1 VAKVSDPRRLPRIAA
16 AVVVKSALAMFWAR
30 LGSLNA
36 LESVGEARFWKR
48 WLGRPLSSADTV
60 GRVYSQLEVEALR
73 AGLHHLY
80 TRLKRNKALPGLGGL
95 AVVVIDGHESH
106 ASYRRHC
113 PGCLERTI
121 HSEQGDRLQYY
132 HRQVVLML
140 VSGSRPGQPA
150 LRLLLDLEPQR
161 LGEDE
166 VAAALRLL
174 ERVLARYPRAFD
186 LVLADG
192 LYAQAPFFNFLLR
205 HRKHA
210 LVVLKDPRRDL
221 YQDALGLFQLVPPQA
236 GQFRSRDCQWQ
247 DLEDLRSWPQ
257 VQAPVR
263 VVRSQ
268 ERYTQR
274 CQLTGQPV
282 VATTEWIWVTT
293 LAVIQAPTATVVCLG
308 HQRWDIENYG
318 FNQMVTEWNCD
329 HVYRHHPIA
338 IVAFLLTAFLAY
350 NLFHAFL
357 LLNLKLQRHGRK
369 PDIFWARLIAAEL
382 YTSAGLIATDSSP

>member
-1 VAKVSDPRRLPRIAA
+1 M
-16 AVVVKSALAMFWAR
+16 VVKSALVMFWAR
-30 LGSLNA
+30 LGSLHA
-36 LESVGEARFWKR
+36 LESVREARFWNS
-48 WLGRPLSSADTV
+48 WLGQPLSSGDTV
-60 GRVYSQLEVEALR
+60 GRVYSLLEVEALR
-73 AGLHHLY
+73 TGLHHLY

-95 AVVVIDGHESH
+95 AVAAIDGHESH

-113 PGCLERTI
+113 SGCLERTI
-121 HSEQGDRLQYY
+121 HTEPGDRLQYY
-132 HRQVVLML
+132 HRPVVLML
-140 VSGSRPGQPA
+140 LSEGGPGRAA

-161 LGEDE
+161 SGEDE

-205 HRKHA
+205 HHKHA

-221 YQDALGLFQLVPPQA
+221 YQDAYGLFQLTPPQN
-236 GQFRSRDCQWQ
+236 GQYRSRDCRWQ

-257 VQAPVR
+257 VQVPVR

-274 CQLTGQPV
+274 PQLTRQPV
-282 VATTEWIWVTT
+282 VLTTEWIWVTT
-293 LAVIQAPTATVVCLG
+293 LAAIQASTALVVRLG

-318 FNQMVTEWNCD
+318 FNEIVTDWNCD
-329 HVYRHHPIA
+329 HVYRHHPNA

-357 LLNLKLQRHGRK
+357 RLNLKPQRRCRQ
-369 PDIFWARLIAAEL
+369 PEIFWARLIAAEL
-382 YTSAGLIATDSSP
+382 YASAGLVATDSSP